1 MRLLSVVGV
10 AVTTLILG
18 GCAPSTVTPQQSDEV
33 MAPQRASEVL
43 LVHLLLD
50 GGDAQ
55 WLLNGEP
62 IGTTAVDETN
72 GYVEIP
78 VTEGTLTAVIDGVEA
93 LAAFIESR
101 DGWRHVAYLHE
112 GPDGAPA
119 VVWTPGHRGTEFT
132 ASGAQ
137 YFRFV
142 NLVPT
147 LSDVRINPVDTCGHL
162 YERVARPYGTA
173 SSPQRVTYP
182 TRGPSTICDG
192 GEKLVTLPAAEED
205 EQENWHAAPNRV
217 KSVVL
222 FQHRGEPRATLVDET
237 PEIP

>member
-1 MRLLSVVGV
+1 M
-10 AVTTLILG
+10 
-18 GCAPSTVTPQQSDEV
+18 
-33 MAPQRASEVL
+33 L

-62 IGTTAVDETN
+62 IGTTSVDETN

-78 VTEGTLTAVIDGVEA
+78 VTEGTLTAMIDGVEA
-93 LAAFIESR
+93 VGASIESR

-119 VVWTPGHRGTEFT
+119 VVWTPGHRGMNFA

-137 YFRFV
+137 YFRIV

-147 LSDVRINPVDTCGHL
+147 LSDVRIHPVERCGHPFEIKAL
-162 YERVARPYGTA
+162 PYGTA
-173 SSPQRVTYP
+173 LSPIRLDFP
-182 TRGPSTICDG
+182 IRGPTTICDG

-205 EQENWHAAPNRV
+205 EPENWHVAANRV
-217 KSVVL
+217 RSVVL